1 MGTLAN
7 DAGTTDLMR
16 TVLAYKRARVRTCA
30 ARTALP
36 CSRTT
41 RFVIDAA
48 ELRLDLMLP
57 TTADKHADGGAVP
70 VPRLVSQLALS
81 SLLPAPG
88 R

>member
-1 MGTLAN
+1 
-7 DAGTTDLMR
+7 
-16 TVLAYKRARVRTCA
+16 
-30 ARTALP
+30 LP